1 MLPADRI
8 QIRIHDV
15 VCRLHLTAFFLLLF
29 RCHSA
34 IALTAQSGSTPDVGF
49 YVGLQLAAFADLST
63 AWDRGADFTRN
74 MIGGAGFGIRL
85 IIPILDMIRL
95 DFAFEAIR
103 AGNPL
108 TLRVAG
114 KSRLRAPAGPLM
126 YAFPLPADSL
136 LAFRSSP
143 SDYFLKDQLRPVVKP

>member
-8 QIRIHDV
+8 QIRIHHV

-34 IALTAQSGSTPDVGF
+34 IALPAQSGSTPDVGF
-49 YVGLQLAAFADLST
+49 YLGLQLAAFADLST

-95 DFAFEAIR
+95 DFAFGQSGQGILSHFGLREKADYER
-103 AGNPL
+103 
-108 TLRVAG
+108 LRV
-114 KSRLRAPAGPLM
+114 R
-126 YAFPLPADSL
+126 
-136 LAFRSSP
+136 
-143 SDYFLKDQLRPVVKP
+143 